1 MFQEREI
8 MQRRCTETCVRVAV
22 KTWRRINSRRARP
35 PPPPGMVRCQSPSS
49 PPNAISTARY
59 TYRIYLPTSFK
70 ICHLFLYSAFL
81 EKTLPNLL
89 DDVSLAILSN
99 IIFQQNGH
107 PAHTSLLA
115 HTVLNQR
122 FSNRWIGIHLLEN
135 TLHEWPPRCLINR
148 LFCIGLHSGSSLR
161 DTITQQKR
169 FDKKNRRC
177 S

>member
-1 MFQEREI
+1 
-8 MQRRCTETCVRVAV
+8 V

-49 PPNAISTARY
+49 SPNAISTARY